1 MKALIIVDML
11 KDFVEDW
18 GALRINGAKTII
30 PYIKSL
36 KEEFVKENN
45 PVIYICDSHDVDDK
59 EFQIWPPHC
68 VEGTKGAEIVDE
80 LKNSEN
86 DIVIKKKTYS
96 GFFNTNLDETLK
108 KMNIDQLF
116 IVGVATNIC
125 VHYTASD
132 AILRGYE
139 VFIPWKGIK
148 GITEEDE
155 AYMKKHF
162 TNVLKIKIIEE

>member
-18 GALRINGAKTII
+18 GALKINGAKTII
-30 PYIKSL
+30 PYIKEL
-36 KEEFVKENN
+36 KDQFKKENL
-45 PVIYICDSHDVDDK
+45 PVIYLADAHDKYDK
-59 EFQIWPPHC
+59 EFAIWPPHC
-68 VEGTKGAEIVDE
+68 IEGTVGAEVVDE
-80 LKNSEN
+80 LKPEEG
-86 DIVIKKKTYS
+86 DILIKKKTYS

-108 KMNIDQLF
+108 SLNVDEVY

-132 AILRGYE
+132 AVLRGYK
-139 VFIPWKGIK
+139 VVIPWKCTK

-162 TNVLKIKIIEE
+162 ENVLRVTII

>member
-11 KDFVEDW
+11 KDFVYDW
-18 GALRINGAKTII
+18 GALRINGAKDII
-30 PYIKSL
+30 PYIQEL
-36 KEEFVKENN
+36 KAQFKKEKW
-45 PVIYICDSHDVDDK
+45 PVIYLADSHDKFDK
-59 EFQIWPPHC
+59 EFEIWPPHC
-68 VEGTKGAEIVDE
+68 VEGTAGAEVVDE
-80 LKNSEN
+80 LKPDND

-96 GFFNTNLDETLK
+96 GFFKTDLEETLK
-108 KMNIDQLF
+108 KLKVDEVY

-132 AILRGYE
+132 AVLRGYK
-139 VFIPWKGIK
+139 VVIPWIGTK

-162 TNVLKIKIIEE
+162 ENVLKVKII